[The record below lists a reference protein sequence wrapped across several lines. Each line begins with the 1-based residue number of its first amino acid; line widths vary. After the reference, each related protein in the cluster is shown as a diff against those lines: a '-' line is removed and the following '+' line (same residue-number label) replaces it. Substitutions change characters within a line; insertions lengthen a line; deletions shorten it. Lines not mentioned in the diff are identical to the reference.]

1 MAWCLGGRFVE
12 GELEKLRGELR
23 NYYGTL
29 NELREGLAATLP
41 EKPEAMILWQQCKAM
56 GLPVWRGG
64 LMDQPHIFLLEIA
77 VIREE
82 ELLFEIAN
90 NNAQPQDE
98 S

>member
-1 MAWCLGGRFVE
+1 
-12 GELEKLRGELR
+12 
-23 NYYGTL
+23 
-29 NELREGLAATLP
+29 
-41 EKPEAMILWQQCKAM
+41 
-56 GLPVWRGG
+56 
-64 LMDQPHIFLLEIA
+64 MDQPHIFLLEIA